1 MSLKSFL
8 IALEN
13 PGEGSQEKLDRETL
27 HSLSTSEKRSRDAI
41 PSSTYTNDDG
51 SKSYCFKNTDPVE
64 YRTRFSEYPFDLVE
78 GSTRNDTLMIEL
90 ARIELRANQRINDIP
105 VNIEQIKAQYQNG
118 LRLNISV
125 IPHDKNQQNVF
136 GRYESIGLQFQN
148 RLPAH
153 GDNYVMLNSI
163 SNNVFNYSASAN
175 SNPPIGF
182 ETIVA
187 IFRTNTPQTGYE
199 IFYNTDTTIIVSMTS
214 ATIESSSI
222 YSTPSLQADD
232 ISSATITNR
241 LARYFTPASLTRIT
255 TSNND
260 QSRIVIS
267 ESKDGFW
274 KIRTENFSIQLKI
287 AFEGYGVMGGTF
299 GNWMI
304 DSGFKTVELNYEY
317 ERDGKT
323 VYATTVTTPK
333 PTRKC
338 GQHKPYF
345 GQLQYSG
352 QMMALSHNDIVNV
365 YYTERDWTLAN
376 AIYAKNFATD
386 FNQTFTVTANSSDF
400 LVRTNVLPHYVP
412 NSPGIATIGFS
423 SGGFGQIDTS
433 NYTGMALSFRFICL
447 NDDLRTPANYPRE
460 IAETFANSGH
470 ISYYCQNGTCTV
482 EADSISGYGSCYA
495 RKIVELPMSVTY
507 TTLIP
512 SDPEFVTGGTDF
524 AQTVTAKVEDSII
537 ALRNEVNDIITRMN
551 ISDLTSGI
559 MSFASM
565 ALSFPQIVEGVVNA
579 TRSVMKAFQK
589 VKGKVNG
596 VAQRLRGRRRIRLF
610 DTESIISETPT
621 LADSV
626 RINSRHPSL
635 VNMLSDDQTFT
646 ALHNF
651 AASTS
656 RNADEIVYMQP
667 TVTTRIINS
676 TPPAIVPADAIV
688 YSDIK
693 KISKVVGRDISS
705 DSILEF
711 NQIRNTISILDDTKH
726 LAEYAVDPDVIDLVL
741 SKMAGGHA
749 RSLFSLKVRKHLLDS
764 VDPDSFVKYSYHDL
778 VGKILNDKQL
788 IDITNNLSVEKQ
800 LDLAKEFTEL
810 LKNAFT

>member
-27 HSLSTSEKRSRDAI
+27 HSLSTKEKRSEDAV

-64 YRTRFSEYPFDLVE
+64 YKTRFSEYPFDLVE
-78 GSTRNDTLMIEL
+78 GSTHNDTLMIEL
-90 ARIELRANQRINDIP
+90 ARIKFKANQRIDSVP
-105 VNIEQIKAQYQNG
+105 VDVKQVKAQYQNG

-125 IPHDKNQQNVF
+125 LPDDVNNQNVI
-136 GRYESIGLQFQN
+136 GRYESDGLQFQN

-153 GDNYVMLNSI
+153 GENYVILNSI
-163 SNNVFNYSASAN
+163 SNNVFNYSAGTT

-187 IFRTNTPQTGYE
+187 IFRTNVPTTGYQ
-199 IFYNTDTTIIVSMTS
+199 IFYNTDTTVVISMTS
-214 ATIESSSI
+214 ATVESSST
-222 YSTPSLQADD
+222 YHTPALQAED
-232 ISSATITNR
+232 ISPTTITNR
-241 LARYFTPASLTRIT
+241 LARYFTPASLTRIS

-260 QSRIVIS
+260 LGRIVIS

-274 KIRTENFSIQLKI
+274 KVKTENFSIQLKI

-317 ERDGKT
+317 QRDGRT
-323 VYATTVTTPK
+323 VFATTVTTPK

-338 GQHKPYF
+338 GQYRPQF

-352 QMMALSHNDIVNV
+352 QMMALSHDDIVNV

-386 FNQTFTVTANSSDF
+386 FNQTFKVTADSSEF
-400 LVRTNVLPHYVP
+400 LVRTNVIPHFVP
-412 NSPGIATIGFS
+412 NSPGVAEIGFK

-433 NYTGMALSFRFICL
+433 SYTGMALSFRFICL
-447 NDDLRTPANYPRE
+447 NDDLRVPANYPRE

-482 EADSISGYGSCYA
+482 EADSVSGFGSCYA
-495 RKIVELPMSVTY
+495 RKVVDLPMSVTY

-524 AQTVTAKVEDSII
+524 AQTVTARVEDSIL
-537 ALRNEVNDIITRMN
+537 ALRNEVNNIITRMN

-565 ALSFPQIVEGVVNA
+565 AMSFPQIVEGVINA

-589 VKGKVNG
+589 VKGRVNG
-596 VAQRLRGRRRIRLF
+596 VAQRLRGRRRVRLF
-610 DTESIISETPT
+610 DIESIISETPT

-635 VNMLSDDQTFT
+635 ANMLSDDQTFT

-651 AASTS
+651 ATSTS
-656 RNADEIVYMQP
+656 RNADEIVYIQP
-667 TVTTRIINS
+667 AVTTRIINS

-705 DSILEF
+705 ESILEF
-711 NQIRNTISILDDTKH
+711 NQIRNTISVLDNAKH

-764 VDPDSFVKYSYHDL
+764 VEPDSFIKYSYHDL
-778 VGKILNDKQL
+778 VERLLNDKQL

>member
-13 PGEGSQEKLDRETL
+13 PGEGSQEKLDRESL
-27 HSLSTSEKRSRDAI
+27 RSLSTQEKRSKDAI
-41 PSSTYTNDDG
+41 PSSVYTNDDN

-78 GSTRNDTLMIEL
+78 GSTHNDTLMIEL
-90 ARIELRANQRINDIP
+90 ARVEFKANQRINSVP
-105 VNIEQIKAQYQNG
+105 VNIAQIRAQYQNG

-125 IPHDKNQQNVF
+125 LPHDKNNQNVI
-136 GRYESIGLQFQN
+136 GRYESDDMRFQN

-153 GDNYVMLNSI
+153 GDNYVILNSI
-163 SNNVFNYSASAN
+163 SDNVFDYSAGTT

-187 IFRTNTPQTGYE
+187 IFRTNTPTTGYE
-199 IFYNTDTTIIVSMTS
+199 MFYNTDTTVVISMTS
-214 ATIESSSI
+214 ATIESSLTYRTSA
-222 YSTPSLQADD
+222 LQAED
-232 ISSATITNR
+232 ISPTTVTNR
-241 LARYFTPASLTRIT
+241 LARYFTPASLTRMT
-255 TSNND
+255 TSNNG
-260 QSRIVIS
+260 QGRIVIS

-274 KIRTENFSIQLKI
+274 KVKTENFSIQLKI

-352 QMMALSHNDIVNV
+352 QMMALSHDDIVNV

-386 FNQTFTVTANSSDF
+386 FNQTFKVTAQSNEF
-400 LVRTNVLPHYVP
+400 LVRTNVIPNYIT
-412 NSPGIATIGFS
+412 NSPGIATIGLK

-447 NDDLRTPANYPRE
+447 NDDLPVPASYPQE
-460 IAETFANSGH
+460 VAETFACAGFF
-470 ISYYCQNGTCTV
+470 SYYCQNGTCPV
-482 EADSISGYGSCYA
+482 EADAVSGFGSCYP
-495 RKIVELPMSVTY
+495 RKVVELPMSVTY

-512 SDPEFVTGGTDF
+512 SDPEFVTGGTDY
-524 AQTVTAKVEDSII
+524 AQTVTVKVEESII
-537 ALRNEVNDIITRMN
+537 ALRNEVNNIITRMN

-565 ALSFPQIVEGVVNA
+565 AMSFPQIIEGVINA

-589 VKGKVNG
+589 VKGRVNG
-596 VAQRLRGRRRIRLF
+596 VAQRLRGRRRVRLF

-626 RINSRHPSL
+626 RVNSRHPSL
-635 VNMLSDDQTFT
+635 ANMLSDDQTFT

-651 AASTS
+651 ATSTS
-656 RNADEIVYMQP
+656 RNADEVVYIQP
-667 TVTTRIINS
+667 TITTRIINS

-693 KISKVVGRDISS
+693 KISRVVGRDIPP

-711 NQIRNTISILDDTKH
+711 NQIKNTISILDNTKH
-726 LAEYAVDPDVIDLVL
+726 LAEYAVDPDVVDFVL

-800 LDLAKEFTEL
+800 IDLAKEFTEL
-810 LKNAFT
+810 LKNAFA

>member
-13 PGEGSQEKLDRETL
+13 PGEGSQEKLDREAL
-27 HSLSTSEKRSRDAI
+27 HSLSTSEKRSRDAV

-78 GSTRNDTLMIEL
+78 GSTHNDTLMIEL
-90 ARIELRANQRINDIP
+90 ARIELQANQRINNVP
-105 VNIEQIKAQYQNG
+105 VDIEQIKAQYQNG

-136 GRYESIGLQFQN
+136 GRYESTDMRFQN
-148 RLPAH
+148 KILAQ
-153 GDNYVMLNSI
+153 GDNYVILNSI

-214 ATIESSSI
+214 ATTESSST
-222 YSTPSLQADD
+222 YSTPSLRADD
-232 ISSATITNR
+232 ISSTTITNR
-241 LARYFTPASLTRIT
+241 TARYFTNTSLARTIA
-255 TSNND
+255 SNND

-274 KIRTENFSIQLKI
+274 KVRTENFSIQLKI

-412 NSPGIATIGFS
+412 NSPGVATIGFS

-447 NDDLRTPANYPRE
+447 NDDLPAPANYPRE

-495 RKIVELPMSVTY
+495 RKVVELPMSVTY

-565 ALSFPQIVEGVVNA
+565 ALSFPQIVEGVINA

-596 VAQRLRGRRRIRLF
+596 VAQRLRGRRRIQLF

-635 VNMLSDDQTFT
+635 ANMLSDDQTFT

-667 TVTTRIINS
+667 TITTRIINS

-711 NQIRNTISILDDTKH
+711 NQIRNTISILDNSKH

-810 LKNAFT
+810 LKNTFI

>member
-27 HSLSTSEKRSRDAI
+27 YSLSTSEKRSRDAI

-78 GSTRNDTLMIEL
+78 GSTHNDTLMIEL
-90 ARIELRANQRINDIP
+90 ARIELQANQRVSNIP
-105 VNIEQIKAQYQNG
+105 INIEQIKAQYQNG

-125 IPHDKNQQNVF
+125 LPHDKNRQDVF
-136 GRYESIGLQFQN
+136 GRYESTDMRFQN
-148 RLPAH
+148 RILAQ
-153 GDNYVMLNSI
+153 GDNYVILNSI

-199 IFYNTDTTIIVSMTS
+199 IFYNADTTIVVSMTS
-214 ATIESSSI
+214 ATIESSST
-222 YSTPSLQADD
+222 YSTPNLQADD
-232 ISSATITNR
+232 ILSTTITNR
-241 LARYFTPASLTRIT
+241 TARYFTHTSLARTMA
-255 TSNND
+255 SNND

-274 KIRTENFSIQLKI
+274 KVRTENFSIQLKI

-352 QMMALSHNDIVNV
+352 QMMALSHDDIVNV

-386 FNQTFTVTANSSDF
+386 FNQTFTVTASSSDF

-447 NDDLRTPANYPRE
+447 NDDLRAPANYPRE
-460 IAETFANSGH
+460 VAETFANSGH

-495 RKIVELPMSVTY
+495 RKVVELPMSVTY

-565 ALSFPQIVEGVVNA
+565 ALSFPQIVEGVINA

-610 DTESIISETPT
+610 DTESVISETPT

-635 VNMLSDDQTFT
+635 ANMLSDDQTFT

-726 LAEYAVDPDVIDLVL
+726 LAEYAVDPDVIDLIL

>member
-27 HSLSTSEKRSRDAI
+27 QSLSTQEKKSKDAM

-64 YRTRFSEYPFDLVE
+64 YKTRFSEYPFDLVE
-78 GSTRNDTLMIEL
+78 GSTHNDTLMIEL
-90 ARIELRANQRINDIP
+90 ARVEFRAYQRVNNLPIDIT
-105 VNIEQIKAQYQNG
+105 QIKAQYQNG

-125 IPHDKNQQNVF
+125 LPHDKSNPKVI
-136 GRYESIGLQFQN
+136 GRYESYNMRFQS
-148 RLPAH
+148 RLVAH
-153 GDNYVMLNSI
+153 DDSYLTLNSI
-163 SNNVFNYSASAN
+163 SNNVFNYSAGTT
-175 SNPPIGF
+175 SNAPKGF
-182 ETIVA
+182 EIIVA
-187 IFRTNTPQTGYE
+187 IFRTITPAVGYGA
-199 IFYNTDTTIIVSMTS
+199 FYHTDTTVVISMTS
-214 ATIESSSI
+214 PSVESSSNYQ
-222 YSTPSLQADD
+222 YSALQAENILP
-232 ISSATITNR
+232 ISVNNR
-241 LARYFTPASLTRIT
+241 LARYFTPASLIRLTA
-255 TSNND
+255 SNND
-260 QSRIVIS
+260 HGRILIS

-274 KIRTENFSIQLKI
+274 KIKTENFSIQLKI

-338 GQHKPYF
+338 GQNKPYF

-352 QMMALSHNDIVNV
+352 QMMALSHDDIVNV

-386 FNQTFTVTANSSDF
+386 FNQTFTVTAHSSDF
-400 LVRTNVLPHYVP
+400 LVRTNVIPHYFT
-412 NSPGIATIGFS
+412 NSPGVASIGFR

-447 NDDLRTPANYPRE
+447 NDDLQVPANYPRE
-460 IAETFANSGH
+460 VAETFANAGH
-470 ISYYCQNGTCTV
+470 ISHYCQNGTCTV
-482 EADSISGYGSCYA
+482 EADSISGFGSCYA
-495 RKIVELPMSVTY
+495 RKVVELPMSVTY

-512 SDPEFVTGGTDF
+512 SDPEFVTGGTDY

-537 ALRNEVNDIITRMN
+537 ALRNEVNNIITRMN

-565 ALSFPQIVEGVVNA
+565 AMSFPQIIEGVVNA

-589 VKGKVNG
+589 VKGRVNG
-596 VAQRLRGRRRIRLF
+596 VAQRLRGRRRVRLF

-626 RINSRHPSL
+626 RVNSRHPSL
-635 VNMLSDDQTFT
+635 ANMLSDDQTFT

-651 AASTS
+651 ATSTS
-656 RNADEIVYMQP
+656 RNTDEIVHLQP

-676 TPPAIVPADAIV
+676 TPPAIVPADAIIN
-688 YSDIK
+688 SDIK
-693 KISKVVGRDISS
+693 KISKVVGRDIPS

-711 NQIRNTISILDDTKH
+711 NQIRNTISILDNTKH
-726 LAEYAVDPDVIDLVL
+726 LAEYAVDPDVIDFVL

-778 VGKILNDKQL
+778 VGKLLNDKQL

-810 LKNAFT
+810 LKNAFA